1 MSVVWHDLE
10 YGPYAEDLPLWRELA
25 AECGDPVLEIGAG
38 TGRVS
43 LELARAGHSVTA
55 LDQDLALLAELERRA
70 EGMELSAVLADA
82 REFELGRRFPLCIVP
97 MQTIQ
102 LLGGHDGRVAFLGCA
117 SRHLAPGGVLA
128 IALSDELEL
137 YDTRDGDGVPLPDI
151 CELDG
156 VIYSSVPTAV
166 RMDADGFLLERRRET
181 VTRTGERSV
190 HDEVIRL
197 DHLRADELEREAA
210 PFGLAPATR
219 LKVAPT
225 HEYAGSVVVIL
236 RA

>member
-181 VTRTGERSV
+181 VTGTGERSV

>member
-55 LDQDLALLAELERRA
+55 LDQDLALLAELDRRA

-181 VTRTGERSV
+181 VTGTGERSV